1 MKDRIALASA
11 ITRSYRNDHDV
22 NVRIRQ
28 LTERYRDLGRFESL
42 EDGHEDRRK
51 PQVTYEA

>member
-1 MKDRIALASA
+1 MKDRMLASA
-11 ITRSYRNDHDV
+11 IIRSYQNDHDV

-28 LTERYRDLGRFESL
+28 LTERYRNLGRFESFK
-42 EDGHEDRRK
+42 DGHEDRRK